1 MFEVFWQDGFSKLF
15 FAHHDKTDAV
25 TGPSDYALVFLIL
38 NCKTRYVEKLE
49 SLFQEAR
56 NRPGLSLVGD
66 VLD

>member
-1 MFEVFWQDGFSKLF
+1 MWKYLANKGGVVRMFEVFWQGGFSKLF

-49 SLFQEAR
+49 SLF
-56 NRPGLSLVGD
+56 
-66 VLD
+66 